1 LSKSTKKYLRKSM
14 ETNSLFIGITGGF
27 GSGKSTAASFFESKG
42 FKKIILSLFL
52 EEEVKKRG
60 SKRIT
65 RKILQDIGNE
75 WRKNFEHGI
84 LAEKAVD
91 YIKKE
96 RIRKAVI
103 DGIRNIGE
111 IKELK
116 KEKNFVLIAIILSKK
131 NRFERLKNL
140 KRREKL
146 TWEIFKRLDKRD
158 MGAGQ
163 KQAGLHVAEC
173 IALSDISIDNNCTK
187 EEFERKLYQ
196 FLKEII

>member
-1 LSKSTKKYLRKSM
+1 M
-14 ETNSLFIGITGGF
+14 ETNSFFIGITGGF

-52 EEEVKKRG
+52 EEEARKRG
-60 SKRIT
+60 FKRIT

-75 WRKNFEHGI
+75 WRKNFGYGI
-84 LAEKAVD
+84 LAEKAAD
-91 YIKKE
+91 YIKRKK
-96 RIRKAVI
+96 IRKAVI

-111 IKELK
+111 IEELK
-116 KEKNFVLIAIILSKK
+116 KEKNFVLIAVISSKK

-146 TWEIFKRLDKRD
+146 TWELFRKLDRRD

-163 KQAGLHVAEC
+163 SLPGLHVAEC
-173 IALSDISIDNNCTK
+173 IALSDISIDNNGTK
-187 EEFERKLYQ
+187 KEFKSKLSQ

>member
-1 LSKSTKKYLRKSM
+1 M
-14 ETNSLFIGITGGF
+14 ETNSLLIGITGGF
-27 GSGKSTAASFFESKG
+27 GSGKSTASSLFELKG
-42 FKKIILSLFL
+42 FMKITLSSFL
-52 EEEVKKRG
+52 EEEAKKR
-60 SKRIT
+60 SFKKIT
-65 RKILQDIGNE
+65 REILQDIGNE

-146 TWEIFKRLDKRD
+146 TCEIFRKLDRRD
-158 MGAGQ
+158 MGLGQ
-163 KQAGLHVAEC
+163 KHTGLQVAAC
-173 IALSDISIDNNCTK
+173 QKLADIVIENNGIP
-187 EEFERKLYQ
+187 EEFVKKLNS
-196 FLKEII
+196 FLNKL